1 MLSLLHCIHLS
12 AGATG
17 YFAVFPYFQLR
28 KIATLQDT
36 LILYKT
42 VCCVWSVPKQFSQFG
57 VEDVDL
63 PAKSPDLN
71 SIRHHRD
78 ELERRLCARPSQKS
92 GGCSVCRSMA
102 ITLEQDAHNH
112 LWVSCSGVHML
123 LLL

>member
-1 MLSLLHCIHLS
+1 MLSLLHYIHLS
-12 AGATG
+12 AVATG

-42 VCCVWSVPKQFSQFG
+42 VCCVWSQFG
-57 VEDVDL
+57 VEDADL